1 MKTKKKRKNK
11 MLNEA
16 LAIAVK
22 QNFMGQPITEA
33 TEKAKQLG
41 MDVRVVQPG
50 MPVPLTN
57 DVKQNRVT
65 FTVSEGK
72 VISFRVG

>member
-1 MKTKKKRKNK
+1 

-33 TEKAKQLG
+33 TAKATQLG
-41 MDVRVVQPG
+41 MEVRVIQPG

-65 FTVSEGK
+65 FTVNEGK
-72 VISFRVG
+72 VVSFRLG